1 MRKKFWILGAVLPL
15 VSFLAAPAMG
25 QSSAPPAADRSDVES
40 IDAIMTAVY
49 DVISGAKG
57 EARDWDRF
65 KSLFTPDAKLTSV
78 NRQAKPYRYSA
89 ATPDEFAERA
99 NTFFVENGFFEVETH
114 RVTEQYG
121 PIAHVF
127 STYDSRY
134 TEADP
139 EPFARGINSFQLM
152 HDGERWWVV
161 SIYWT
166 GEGDDLPIPAKYLPG
181 T

>member
-1 MRKKFWILGAVLPL
+1 MRNAFRLVTAAAFLGALTVTNAIAQTD
-15 VSFLAAPAMG
+15 SGA
-25 QSSAPPAADRSDVES
+25 AADPADVES

-57 EARDWDRF
+57 EERNWDRF

-78 NRQAKPYRYSA
+78 SRQATPYQYRA
-89 ATPDEFAERA
+89 VTPSEFAEQA
-99 NTFFVENGFFEVETH
+99 NKFFVENGFFEVETN
-114 RVTEQYG
+114 RVTEQFG

-139 EPFARGINSFQLM
+139 DPFARGINSFQLL